1 MGIIGCAQLDS
12 RTTARALPP
21 SPGLIVA
28 VLPVANLSDSQEW
41 DPVRVTDM
49 VASEFL
55 AFPGLQVVPVNRV
68 LAALAARGGLR
79 VADAADARTLAESLG
94 ADLAVLVAITEFAP
108 YDPPRVGIVMQW
120 YPTRHLASEEV
131 ALAAHPGGLQPGASV
146 LWRAQRV
153 YNGADENLRNE
164 LQEYSDARPG
174 HESPFDW
181 RVHTKS
187 QQLFLRYCCWSLIR
201 TMLITNRWAGLADSV
216 DEAEAWAAAS
226 VGV

>member
-1 MGIIGCAQLDS
+1 MGIIGCAQVN
-12 RTTARALPP
+12 ARASARSLPP
-21 SPGLIVA
+21 APGLIVA
-28 VLPVANLSDSQEW
+28 VLPVANLSDSSEW

-49 VASEFL
+49 IASEFL

-68 LAALAARGGLR
+68 LAMLAARGSPR
-79 VADAADARTLAESLG
+79 VTDAADAAALAEALG

-120 YPTRHLASEEV
+120 YPTHYLDGPDL
-131 ALAAHPGGLQPGASV
+131 ALAAHPADEQPSAPV

-153 YNGADENLRNE
+153 YDGADENLREE
-164 LQEYSDARPG
+164 LQAYSDARPG

-201 TMLITNRWAGLADSV
+201 TMLITNRWAGQADSV
-216 DEAEAWAAAS
+216 DEAEAWASAS